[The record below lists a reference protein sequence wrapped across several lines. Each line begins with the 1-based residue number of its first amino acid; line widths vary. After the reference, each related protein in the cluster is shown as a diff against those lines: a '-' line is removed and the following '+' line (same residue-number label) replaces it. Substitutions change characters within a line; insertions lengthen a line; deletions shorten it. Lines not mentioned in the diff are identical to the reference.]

1 MKTIQNIRVPKVLS
15 GKVDMIIGIKYQNIY
30 PELVHQFPNGL
41 AVYKSKLLPA
51 APGEVGCIGGPVGA
65 LEDACHKFGGNSL
78 RYIVQLTQVMSSYKP
93 RMEFF
98 PETSLYKEDLIDDD
112 IPGIYELIDCE
123 NKMKAKE
130 QVKTLYNKCKEDSVE
145 NPDNDKEKMAE
156 DKVKA
161 HDIKICNVCEEKL
174 VYYVPTTVQSELKK
188 FMQQEQVGL
197 DTSYKCPKCR
207 ACSDCMKGSG
217 YENISIKQEAEQELI
232 KQSVD
237 VNLDSGRAMAELPF
251 KVGNPEEFL
260 ADNHNVAYKRMISI
274 CRKYHQD
281 VKIKNEILAAFEK
294 LRNKGHLKY
303 YEDLNIDQRTRL
315 ESKTGYT
322 IPWDVVWK

>member
-1 MKTIQNIRVPKVLS
+1 
-15 GKVDMIIGIKYQNIY
+15 MIIGIKYQNIY

-65 LEDACHKFGGNSL
+65 LENACHGFGGNSL
-78 RYIVQLTQVMSSYKP
+78 RYIVQLTQVMTSYTP

-98 PETSLYKEDLIDDD
+98 PETSLPKEDLIDND
-112 IPGIYELIDCE
+112 IPGIYELMYHE

-130 QVKTLYNKCKEDSVE
+130 TLDIKCKENSE
-145 NPDNDKEKMAE
+145 KKPDKIKGKAD
-156 DKVKA
+156 DDVKA
-161 HDIKICNVCEEKL
+161 HDNKICNVCEDKL
-174 VYYVPTTVQSELKK
+174 VYSAPTTVQSELKK

-207 ACSDCMKGSG
+207 ACGDCMKGSG

-294 LRNKGHLKY
+294 LRIKGHLEY
-303 YEDLNIDQRTRL
+303 QVGAR
-315 ESKTGYT
+315 
-322 IPWDVVWK
+322 